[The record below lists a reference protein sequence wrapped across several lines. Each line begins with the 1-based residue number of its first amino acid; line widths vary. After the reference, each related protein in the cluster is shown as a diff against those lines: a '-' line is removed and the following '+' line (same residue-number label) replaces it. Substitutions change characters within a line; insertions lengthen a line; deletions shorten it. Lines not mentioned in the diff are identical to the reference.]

1 MHEHEIYCGT
11 DLDVDVH
18 LLLLVAVDHGPV
30 LDDEP
35 VLGALEVDGHLLDRG
50 DHDDKGVALML
61 ALTLSDTGTGHGCL
75 HNWPRW
81 LTLLRLWM
89 GKLPASL
96 RALTAA
102 DYRLLRKNQLWAG
115 PV

>member
-1 MHEHEIYCGT
+1 MI
-11 DLDVDVH
+11 
-18 LLLLVAVDHGPV
+18 DHGAV

-81 LTLLRLWM
+81 LTAHTAPTLD
-89 GKLPASL
+89 GKAPGFTPSP
-96 RALTAA
+96 
-102 DYRLLRKNQLWAG
+102 DCC
-115 PV
+115 